1 MSTNSFEEINELCN
15 INIFLKYE
23 DNDDFNPDSKEKDK
37 YKLLIK
43 LNDSIINSSEE
54 ISNQKIQEVLTRF
67 SNNVEGFDKYRKYF
81 INNTRLVDILN
92 KLENIINNIIEFVNY
107 IKLYKIENN
116 ISFEFDIKIALKE
129 LLYTKLGNIINDES
143 NMISELKVLKI

>member
-43 LNDSIINSSEE
+43 LNDSLINSNEE

-67 SNNVEGFDKYRKYF
+67 SNNVDGFDKYRKYF
-81 INNTRLVDILN
+81 INNTRLVNILN

-116 ISFEFDIKIALKE
+116 ISFEFDIV
-129 LLYTKLGNIINDES
+129 
-143 NMISELKVLKI
+143 ISLDKPFF